1 MKKAYEL
8 SILCDADVALMMITP
23 NKRLIQYSSADMDQ
37 ILMRYTQHGETA
49 ESRNNVDVRLD
60 SAQ

>member
-37 ILMRYTQHGETA
+37 ILMRYTQHGEAA
-49 ESRNNVDVRLD
+49 ESRNNVDVR
-60 SAQ
+60 